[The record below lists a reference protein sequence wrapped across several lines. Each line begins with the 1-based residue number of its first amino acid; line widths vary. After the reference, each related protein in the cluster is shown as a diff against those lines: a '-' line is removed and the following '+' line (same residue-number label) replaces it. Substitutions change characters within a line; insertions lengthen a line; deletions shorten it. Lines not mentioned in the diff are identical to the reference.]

1 MTKRDYRILYAYYA
15 VEVILF
21 LAVKVSEILQ
31 VGRPLDF
38 IRYSTI
44 ACNFIMIIYLYNRHG
59 RGFLWRDNLIPLA
72 FTLTLAADTFMCVIK
87 GNFIPVGY
95 FLFALVETVYM
106 LYLKPT
112 AKNLAVRLILYVA
125 TLPVLWCVK
134 KLTIPNAIAMVNMV
148 QLFVNVICAWIRR
161 AEIKNRE
168 VLLFALG
175 ITLFFGCDFSIL
187 IRTVTPEK
195 LAIHKI
201 VVYVVWTCYIPAQ
214 VLLLSSYVE
223 KLRSAVND

>member
-21 LAVKVSEILQ
+21 LVVKVSEILQ

-44 ACNFIMIIYLYNRHG
+44 ACNFIMIIYLYKRHG

-87 GNFIPVGY
+87 FLPAGY

-112 AKNLAVRLILYVA
+112 AKNLTVRLILYAA
-125 TLPVLWCVK
+125 TLPVLWRVK
-134 KLTIPNAIAMVNMV
+134 MLTIPNAIAMVNMV

-187 IRTVTPEK
+187 IRTVTVAPK
-195 LAIHKI
+195 QATIHNI
-201 VVYVVWTCYIPAQ
+201 AAYVVWTCYIPAQ

-223 KLRSAVND
+223 KLRSAAAD

>member
-1 MTKRDYRILYAYYA
+1 MTKRDYRILYMYYA

-21 LAVKVSEILQ
+21 LVVKVSEILQ

-38 IRYSTI
+38 IRYSII
-44 ACNFIMIIYLYNRHG
+44 ACNFIMIIYLYQRHG
-59 RGFLWRDNLIPLA
+59 HGLVWRDNLIPLA

-87 GNFIPVGY
+87 GEFIPVGY
-95 FLFALVETVYM
+95 FLFVLVETVYM

-112 AKNLAVRLILYVA
+112 GKNLAARLILYVA
-125 TLPVLWCVK
+125 MLLLLWRVK
-134 KLTIPNAIAMVNMV
+134 MLTIPYAIAMANMV

-161 AEIKNRE
+161 AEMKNRE

-187 IRTVTPEK
+187 IRTVTPAESM
-195 LAIHKI
+195 IHNA
-201 VVYVVWTCYIPAQ
+201 VAYVVWTCYIPAQ

-223 KLRSAVND
+223 KLRSAAAD